1 MSKKEHIMPTRFGAK
16 DAPICPKCQNSMGLT
31 RRTPHPTYGSGFELQ
46 TFTCLVCH
54 HQIER
59 AADWLGAVA

>member
-1 MSKKEHIMPTRFGAK
+1 MPNRFGAT
-16 DAPICPKCQNSMGLT
+16 DTPECPLCKNRMGLT
-31 RRTPHPTYGSGFELQ
+31 RRTPHPTYGHGFELQ

-59 AADWLGAVA
+59 AADRMGEVA